1 MFHAD
6 RAVDDTRSD
15 DSAPFLRASGLVRS
29 FQMGDQ
35 NLVVLK
41 HVDLSVRTGE
51 FIAIEGR
58 SGSGKSTLLHLL
70 GALDS
75 ADGGTI
81 EYDGQDIERLTS
93 ADRSKLRNAQFG
105 FVFQFYYLLPEL
117 NVLENTLLAAMVKY
131 SWLGFKSNRVQ
142 LRQRA
147 TEVLDSL
154 GMAHRLKHRPNQLS

>member
-41 HVDLSVRTGE
+41 HVDLSVRPGE
-51 FIAIEGR
+51 FVAIEGR

-70 GALDS
+70 GALDTPDAGS
-75 ADGGTI
+75 V
-81 EYDGQDIERLTS
+81 EYDGVNFATLGG
-93 ADRSKLRNAQFG
+93 ADRSHLRNAQFG
-105 FVFQFYYLLPEL
+105 FVFQFYHLLPEL
-117 NVLENTLLAAMVKY
+117 SVIENTLL
-131 SWLGFKSNRVQ
+131 G
-142 LRQRA
+142 
-147 TEVLDSL
+147 
-154 GMAHRLKHRPNQLS
+154 P